1 MRNGV
6 SGDVLQTLCALL
18 DLDRDRQ
25 RIGSA
30 SEVRSLRGNKFA
42 VELYDRVY
50 PGPELIPF
58 TRLMSPKTT

>member
-6 SGDVLQTLCALL
+6 SGDVLQTLWCTTRSG
-18 DLDRDRQ
+18 RDRQ

-30 SEVRSLRGNKFA
+30 SEVRSEQFA

>member
-6 SGDVLQTLCALL
+6 SGDVLQTLWCTT
-18 DLDRDRQ
+18 RSG
-25 RIGSA
+25 RIVNG
-30 SEVRSLRGNKFA
+30 SEVPAKSARNNSA